1 MNNCSQDYNFIK
13 FADYMI
19 INIYMKGGMWPSRI
33 LLKITF
39 VKLILILWYD
49 TVSWFTMVLDLLTLL
64 HTISF
69 FATRTLL
76 LCRHLWYSNFSLKI
90 MTDWFIDWLESCF
103 CVLLIFQRAYCI
115 AVYFTGGTDVKLDFL
130 YPKIYCWNYPCNYM
144 WISNPVWTRNI
155 SMNKELILCCL
166 FSLCEP
172 LFSWG
177 MWGNVWSEKQ

>member
-1 MNNCSQDYNFIK
+1 MSRSYHQVSMNNCSQDYNFIK

-76 LCRHLWYSNFSLKI
+76 LCHHLWYPNFSLKI

-103 CVLLIFQRAYCI
+103 CLLLISLHSCLLYRRNWCQVGFPLSK
-115 AVYFTGGTDVKLDFL
+115 DLLLKLSLQL
-130 YPKIYCWNYPCNYM
+130 YVDIKP
-144 WISNPVWTRNI
+144 
-155 SMNKELILCCL
+155 
-166 FSLCEP
+166 SLDYEHKH
-172 LFSWG
+172 
-177 MWGNVWSEKQ
+177 E